1 MSAADPRAWGIEEG
15 YHDYRG
21 EWRDA
26 PRASVDSF
34 LEAMGAGP
42 DGPRGPGAVVVRPG
56 DDLGRAGLGATG
68 EVLLEHGGRVALEG
82 HVRDVPFGYHRFAW
96 DGGETRLIVSP
107 GTSYLRDDMRMW
119 GWALQ
124 LYALRSSRSW
134 GIGDLGDLAECA
146 RWSSA
151 VGAGMAL
158 VNPLHAAH
166 PEQASPYF
174 PSSRCYRNPLYL
186 AIEDLPGAGDL
197 PELETLRAAGRALND
212 DRRIDR
218 SAVHRLK
225 SDAFRLL
232 HERSSRDPDFD
243 AYRQAEGD
251 LLTSFAAFVVL
262 TRLHG
267 PQWREWPAEY
277 RRPATAAVRA
287 LAGVPDVR
295 LEMWLQYHL
304 DRSLHAAGA
313 DIDVVQ
319 DLAIGVDPCG
329 FDSWYWQAEIA
340 GGVSV
345 GAPPDEFNTA
355 GQMWGVAAFDP
366 WALRAAAYEPFVRTV
381 RANLRGGGL
390 RIDHVMGLFRLFW
403 IPAGAEASEGAYV
416 RYPARELLDILALE
430 SHRARAFVVGE
441 DLGTV
446 EPGVREELERRRI
459 LSYRVLWF
467 EPDDPSH
474 YPELALATVTNHD
487 LPTIPGMWAGT
498 DLEAQRAAGV
508 QPNEASERAIR
519 ERLRDMAGVPDDA
532 PAAEVVE
539 RAYRLLARAPSMI
552 LTATFEDALGVEER
566 PNQPGTTGE
575 RPNWS
580 LALPLLLEE
589 IEEHPGPKRVAEA
602 LRR

>member
-15 YHDYRG
+15 YHDHRG

-34 LEAMGAGP
+34 LEAMDAGP
-42 DGPRGPGAVVVRPG
+42 DGPGEPGALVVRPG
-56 DDLGRAGLGATG
+56 DDLGTAG
-68 EVLLEHGGRVALEG
+68 EVHLENGGTVALEG
-82 HVRDVPFGYHRFAW
+82 HVRDVPLGYHRFAW

-151 VGAGMAL
+151 AGAGMAL

-186 AIEDLPGAGDL
+186 AIEDLPGADDL

-212 DRRIDR
+212 DRRINR
-218 SAVHRLK
+218 SAVNRLK

-232 HERSSRDPDFD
+232 HERSGRDPDFD

-251 LLTSFAAFVVL
+251 LLASFAAFVVL

-267 PQWREWPAEY
+267 LQWREWPAEY
-277 RRPATAAVRA
+277 RRPGTAAVRA
-287 LAGVPDVR
+287 LADVPDVR

-313 DIDVVQ
+313 DVDVVQ

-329 FDSWYWQAEIA
+329 FDSWYWQDQIA

-355 GQMWGVAAFDP
+355 GQSWGVAAFDP

-390 RIDHVMGLFRLFW
+390 RIDHIMGLFRLFW
-403 IPAGAEASEGAYV
+403 IPAGAEASEGTYV

-459 LSYRVLWF
+459 LSYKVLWF

-487 LPTIPGMWAGT
+487 LPTIPGMWTGT
-498 DLEAQRAAGV
+498 DLEAQRAAGLH
-508 QPNEASERAIR
+508 PNEASERAIR

-566 PNQPGTTGE
+566 PNQPGTTDE

-589 IEEHPGPKRVAEA
+589 IEEHPGPKKVAEA

>member
-15 YHDYRG
+15 YHDNRG

-42 DGPRGPGAVVVRPG
+42 DGPGEPGALVVRPG
-56 DDLGRAGLGATG
+56 DDLGTAG
-68 EVLLEHGGRVALEG
+68 EVHLENGGTVALEG
-82 HVRDVPFGYHRFAW
+82 HVRDVPLGYHRFAW

-151 VGAGMAL
+151 AGAGMAL

-186 AIEDLPGAGDL
+186 AIDDLPGADDL
-197 PELETLRAAGRALND
+197 PELERLRAAGRALND

-218 SAVHRLK
+218 SAVNRLK

-243 AYRQAEGD
+243 EYRQAEGD
-251 LLTSFAAFVVL
+251 LLASFAAFVVL

-287 LAGVPDVR
+287 LADIPDVR

-304 DRSLHAAGA
+304 DRSLHAAGTDV
-313 DIDVVQ
+313 DIVQ

-355 GQMWGVAAFDP
+355 GQSWGVAAFDP

-390 RIDHVMGLFRLFW
+390 RIDHIMGLFRLFW
-403 IPAGAEASEGAYV
+403 IPAGAEASEGTYV

-487 LPTIPGMWAGT
+487 LPTIPGMWTGT

-519 ERLRDMAGVPDDA
+519 ERLRDMAGVPDGA

-552 LTATFEDALGVEER
+552 LTATFEDALGVAER
-566 PNQPGTTGE
+566 PNQPGTTDE

-589 IEEHPGPKRVAEA
+589 IEEHPGPKQVAEA
-602 LRR
+602 LRRPSGA